1 MNFLRKIIGASAVDE
16 VALIPQGKLF
26 LARSPLLP
34 KGALECLYNDAY
46 ITIKQTTT
54 PYLYQL
60 AAIRAYEEGEVSPEA
75 LDEADGDDDSEG
87 AALDSRNA
95 DEWVFFLAPELK
107 VRICTKHDGTR
118 VIAWKD
124 MNGDLGDLFE
134 FVVDEEVKYNELDHF
149 MAALYR
155 CLYELKYQKSSAGVE
170 AEQLE
175 EFVYNPKLE
184 RDEDQLPLHGL
195 KTLLNIQYEF
205 RDTRHPEKDDEEDE
219 EEDEEEED
227 EDDQDQFSDAQAVPS
242 HLFSKGL
249 KVQGEEIFKCSA
261 ELRVFD
267 PTSDSFLL
275 LARNLTFKVM
285 NVTDKGYCV
294 VSTTEKYAFCIPLT
308 QEMNPAFNF
317 EYKVF
322 IFNHYVVEIK
332 RSGEAS
338 GESTAYSLMLKFD
351 SFEELEKF
359 QNVFFKAMYSAMTDL
374 SYNKNESD
382 SMSYIED
389 AFGRVEIADSSEVDS
404 DDYVDAQDELDGEEA
419 LSKIIQTNVKTKHSR
434 PNGLFVA
441 SDSEDEYDDDIDI
454 KQEKKFLS
462 SKYKNSQLAIG
473 QANDR
478 SYVTRGDSLGVYKRD
493 DEGLGF
499 LTTISGLKDL
509 SGKKILAKRTLL
521 HQRDNALLL
530 TKDDPTDT
538 KIYKVDLTKGEVV
551 EAWEADDKEKLE
563 SFAPISKFAGL
574 TNEQT
579 LNGISANA
587 LFRIDPRLSGKKIVK
602 DKTFKGYKT
611 KNNGFATMTTTDQ
624 GYIAVGLSDGGI
636 RLYDRLGLNA
646 KSALPALGAGFVGID
661 VSKDGRWLLATC
673 KTYLLL
679 IDLKIGKDQKN
690 AGSLGFEKYFD
701 ADKKP
706 VPKRLALRPEHVSQ
720 LALASNSKEINF
732 TKAVFNTLLT
742 SKETTIVASTGPY
755 VILWSLT
762 KIAKNWKQSAT
773 YNILRYSQD
782 AVADSFMFD
791 SQNDIVTVLKDD
803 VSLLNKNEFKRVSNS
818 SIVNNYKRS

>member
-1 MNFLRKIIGASAVDE
+1 MDE

-34 KGALECLYNDAY
+34 KGSLECLYNDAY

-54 PYLYQL
+54 PFLFQL
-60 AAIRAYEEGEVSPEA
+60 AVIRAYDEGEASSETS
-75 LDEADGDDDSEG
+75 DEAGEDDDNEG
-87 AALDSRNA
+87 ATLDAGNA

-149 MAALYR
+149 MAALYK
-155 CLYELKYQKSSAGVE
+155 CLYELKYQKPAAGID
-170 AEQLE
+170 AEQLA
-175 EFVYNPKLE
+175 EFVYDPKLDRE
-184 RDEDQLPLHGL
+184 EEQLPLHGL

-205 RDTRHPEKDDEEDE
+205 RDQGEQDKGDEEDEDE
-219 EEDEEEED
+219 EEDEE
-227 EDDQDQFSDAQAVPS
+227 DDNDQFSDALTVPS
-242 HLFSKGL
+242 HMFSKKLNVVGDEIY
-249 KVQGEEIFKCSA
+249 QGEA

-267 PTSDSFLL
+267 PNADSFLL
-275 LARNLTFKVM
+275 LAPNITVKVL
-285 NVTDKGYCV
+285 NVENKGYCL
-294 VSTTEKYAFCIPLT
+294 VSTTEKYAFSIRLT
-308 QEMNPAFNF
+308 QELNPAFNY

-322 IFNHYVVEIK
+322 IFNHYVLEIK
-332 RSGEAS
+332 PNGEVS
-338 GESTAYSLMLKFD
+338 EESTAYSLMLKFNA
-351 SFEELEKF
+351 FEDLEKF
-359 QNVFFKAMYSAMTDL
+359 QKVFFRAMYSAATAVN
-374 SYNKNESD
+374 YNQKGTD
-382 SMSYIED
+382 SMEYIED
-389 AFGRVEIADSSEVDS
+389 AFGRIEVTDGSDADSEDVPE
-404 DDYVDAQDELDGEEA
+404 ELEGEEEI
-419 LSKIIQTNVKTKHSR
+419 SKIIQSNVKTKHSR

-441 SDSEDEYDDDIDI
+441 SDSEDEYDDDADL

-462 SKYKNSQLAIG
+462 TKYKNSQLAIG

-509 SGKKILAKRTLL
+509 NGKQLLAKRTLL

-530 TKDDPTDT
+530 TKDDPSDS

-551 EAWEADDKEKLE
+551 EAWDAEDKEKLE
-563 SFAPISKFAGL
+563 SFAPISKFAAL

-579 LNGISANA
+579 LNGISANS

-602 DKTFKGYKT
+602 DNTFKAYKT
-611 KNNGFATMTTTDQ
+611 KNNGFETMTVTDQ

-636 RLYDRLGLNA
+636 RLYDRLGVNA
-646 KSALPALGAGFVGID
+646 KSALPALGESFVGID

-679 IDLKIGKDQKN
+679 IDLKIGRDQKN
-690 AGSLGFEKYFD
+690 AGSLGFQKYFD

-706 VPKRLALRPEHVSQ
+706 VPKRLALRPEHFSQ
-720 LALASNSKEINF
+720 LALASGSNELNF

-742 SKETTIVASTGPY
+742 SMETTIVASTGPY
-755 VILWSLT
+755 VILWSLSD
-762 KIAKNWKQSAT
+762 ISKNWKRPPT
-773 YNILRYSQD
+773 YKILRYGQD
-782 AVADSFMFD
+782 VVADSFMFD
-791 SQNDIVTVLKDD
+791 SQNDVVTVMQDD
-803 VSLLNKNEFKRVSNS
+803 VSLINKEGFKRVNNS
-818 SIVNNYKRS
+818 SIVNSYKG